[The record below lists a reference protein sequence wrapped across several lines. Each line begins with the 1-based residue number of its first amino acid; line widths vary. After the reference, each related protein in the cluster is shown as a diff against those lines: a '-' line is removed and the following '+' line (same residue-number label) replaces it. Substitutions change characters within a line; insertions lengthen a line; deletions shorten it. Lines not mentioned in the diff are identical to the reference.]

1 MPMSLSLA
9 ATALALPA
17 QIDPQAEACGPPAD
31 QSLLCTTVF
40 RLTDDRDWAEFADR
54 FSAPLRVALILVA
67 AYIVVRLS
75 HRIIKRVVRRLEIGD
90 GASKI
95 ESLRRRTGLALLD
108 SSDEMP
114 SARRI
119 QRAQTIGVVLRS
131 VVSAVVWTIALLTAL
146 GELGINLAP
155 LIAGAGVVGVALA
168 FGAQTIVRDFLTGL
182 FMLIEDQY
190 GVGDVIDT
198 GEAVGTVEG
207 VSLRTTRLRDF
218 DGVVWHVPN
227 GEIKRVGNQSQQ
239 WSRALLDVPVAYETD
254 VPTATDV
261 IKRVADALWREPG
274 YQNVILAEPEVWGVE
289 ELAGDR
295 LLIRVVAK
303 TRPREQWTVT
313 RELRARIKAAFDQAG
328 IEVPKS

>member
-1 MPMSLSLA
+1 MLPYFPAS
-9 ATALALPA
+9 ALAVPA
-17 QIDPQAEACGPPAD
+17 QVDPQAEACGPPAD
-31 QSLLCTTVF
+31 QSLLCSAVF

-54 FSAPLRVALILVA
+54 FAAPLRVLLILLVA
-67 AYIVVRLS
+67 YVVVRLA
-75 HRIIKRVVRRLEIGD
+75 RRVIKRVVRRLETGD
-90 GASKI
+90 SGSRI
-95 ESLRRRTGLALLD
+95 ETLRRRTGLALLD

-114 SARRI
+114 NARRI

-198 GEAVGTVEG
+198 GVAIGTVEG

-239 WSRALLDVPVAYETD
+239 WSRCLLDIPVAYDTD
-254 VPTATDV
+254 VRTATDV
-261 IKRVADALWREPG
+261 IKRVADELWRDPD
-274 YQNVILAEPEVWGVE
+274 YKSVILAEPEVWGVE

-303 TRPREQWTVT
+303 TRPREQWTVS
-313 RELRARIKAAFDQAG
+313 RQLRARIKAAFDEAG
-328 IEVPKS
+328 IEVPKA

>member
-1 MPMSLSLA
+1 MPPNFLVS
-9 ATALALPA
+9 ALAVPV
-17 QIDPQAEACGPPAD
+17 QVDPQAEACGPPAD

-40 RLTDDRDWAEFADR
+40 RLTDDREWAEFADR
-54 FSAPLRVALILVA
+54 FAAPLRVVLILLA
-67 AYIVVRLS
+67 AYVVVRLA
-75 HRIIKRVVRRLEIGD
+75 HRIIKRVVRRLETGD
-90 GASKI
+90 TESKI
-95 ESLRRRTGLALLD
+95 ETLRRRTGLALLD
-108 SSDEMP
+108 SSDEIP

-198 GEAVGTVEG
+198 GVAIGTVEG

-239 WSRALLDVPVAYETD
+239 WSRALVDIPVAYDTD

-261 IKRVADALWREPG
+261 IKRVADELWRDPDYED
-274 YQNVILAEPEVWGVE
+274 VILAEPEVWGVE

-295 LLIRVVAK
+295 LLMRVVAK
-303 TRPREQWTVT
+303 TRPREQWTVS
-313 RELRARIKAAFDQAG
+313 RELRARVKAAFDKAG
-328 IEVPKS
+328 IEVPKP

>member
-1 MPMSLSLA
+1 MLFQPV
-9 ATALALPA
+9 
-17 QIDPQAEACGPPAD
+17 DPQIEACGPTGD
-31 QSLLCTTVF
+31 QSLLCSTVF
-40 RLTDDRDWAEFADR
+40 RLTDDHDWAEFADH
-54 FSAPLRVALILVA
+54 FTGPLRILVILLV
-67 AYIVVRLS
+67 AYVVVLLG
-75 HRIIKRVVRRLEIGD
+75 HQVIKRIVRRLETGD
-90 GASKI
+90 T
-95 ESLRRRTGLALLD
+95 ESRIDTLRRRTGLALLD

-114 SARRI
+114 SVRRI

-146 GELGINLAP
+146 GELGIELAP
-155 LIAGAGVVGVALA
+155 LIAGAGVVGIALA

-182 FMLIEDQY
+182 FMLLEDQY

-198 GEAVGTVEG
+198 GVAIGTVEG

-239 WSRALLDVPVAYETD
+239 WSRALLDIPVAYNTD
-254 VPTATDV
+254 VATATDV
-261 IKRVADALWREPG
+261 IKRVADELWHDPDYEG
-274 YQNVILAEPEVWGVE
+274 LILAEPEVWGVE

-295 LLIRVVAK
+295 LVLRLMAK
-303 TRPREQWTVT
+303 TRPREQWKVA
-313 RELRARIKAAFDQAG
+313 RELRARIKAAFDEAG